1 MFPRLRH
8 GFRPAAFLG
17 LAISSVLLAASFV
30 VSEASPLQQTAPTL
44 GTASSFAVL
53 GGQTV
58 TNTGPTTV
66 HGDLGV
72 SPGTAVT
79 GFPPG
84 TMVGGSIHAADA
96 LAGQAQ
102 ADTTTLYNSLAGQA
116 CPAPNNLTGQDLG
129 GLTKV
134 AGVYCYSSSAQL
146 TGTLT
151 LDAANN
157 PNAVFI
163 FQIGSTLT
171 TASNS
176 AVRMINGG
184 SPCNVY
190 WQVGSSATLGTTTD
204 FMGTIVALT
213 SISLTTGARV
223 SGRALARNGAVT
235 MDTNTIG
242 TAGCAV
248 GVATVTATPTASTTT
263 APAPAPAPQSNP
275 TPRPAPTANLP
286 ATSVPAALPA
296 ATQTAVIASTS
307 TAVTA
312 ATSTAVTAATGTAAA
327 TSRPAAESAGV
338 AATATALALVASQSQ
353 TGGVGPTST
362 AIAAATATTAALAP
376 QPAIPQ
382 TSITT
387 VDVVPTPRATTP
399 SGLAGRA
406 GGFDPLLVVGG
417 LTVLGMLVLGAGLLR
432 RRRAAS
438 W

>member
-1 MFPRLRH
+1 
-8 GFRPAAFLG
+8 
-17 LAISSVLLAASFV
+17 LAISSILLAASFV

-102 ADTTTLYNSLAGQA
+102 ADTTTAYNNLAGQA

-171 TASNS
+171 TATNS

-242 TAGCAV
+242 TANCAV
-248 GVATVTATPTASTTT
+248 GVATVTPTASATT
-263 APAPAPAPQSNP
+263 APAPQSNP

-286 ATSVPAALPA
+286 ATSAPAAVPA
-296 ATQTAVIASTS
+296 ATQTAVIAATS
-307 TAVTA
+307 TAVIA
-312 ATSTAVTAATGTAAA
+312 ATSTAVTAATATAAA
-327 TSRPAAESAGV
+327 TPRPAAESTGV

-362 AIAAATATTAALAP
+362 AIAAATATAAALAP
-376 QPAIPQ
+376 QAAIPQ

-399 SGLAGRA
+399 SGFAGRA

-417 LTVLGMLVLGAGLLR
+417 LIVLGMLVLGAGLLR

-438 W
+438 S

>member
-1 MFPRLRH
+1 
-8 GFRPAAFLG
+8 
-17 LAISSVLLAASFV
+17 
-30 VSEASPLQQTAPTL
+30 
-44 GTASSFAVL
+44 
-53 GGQTV
+53 
-58 TNTGPTTV
+58 
-66 HGDLGV
+66 
-72 SPGTAVT
+72 
-79 GFPPG
+79 
-84 TMVGGSIHAADA
+84 MVGGSIHAADA

-171 TASNS
+171 TATNS

-248 GVATVTATPTASTTT
+248 GVATVTATPTASATT
-263 APAPAPAPQSNP
+263 APAPAAAPQSNP

-296 ATQTAVIASTS
+296 ATQTAVVASTS

-312 ATSTAVTAATGTAAA
+312 ATSTAVTAATATAAA

-362 AIAAATATTAALAP
+362 AIAAATATAAALAP
-376 QPAIPQ
+376 QSAIPQ